1 MSFALRALACLVV
14 VSFCF
19 PADANASTIAFDPV
33 GDTLAIT
40 PGFPDITSI
49 ETTVT
54 SDVITFVI
62 RFANVI
68 APYPMGGPPPSIT
81 PNMVQAYIDLDT
93 DENPATGS
101 VPYTNRVT
109 ESRGLPP
116 VSLGAEFTISSGGSV
131 APNDAWVDNNG
142 GFFPPLFTLPNA
154 VTYEPMSVTFNLP
167 LAVLNDDG
175 RMNYSV
181 FVWGGVAVPSDRAPN
196 GTTPFATVPEPAA
209 LLLLGAG
216 VACLFLRL
224 RA

>member
-116 VSLGAEFTISSGGSV
+116 VSLGAEFTISSGGSF
-131 APNDAWVDNNG
+131 APNFACVDYNG
-142 GFFPPLFTLPNA
+142 GFFAPLFAYPNA
-154 VTYEPMSVTFNLP
+154 VTDESSSVSCKL
-167 LAVLNDDG
+167 
-175 RMNYSV
+175 
-181 FVWGGVAVPSDRAPN
+181 
-196 GTTPFATVPEPAA
+196 
-209 LLLLGAG
+209 
-216 VACLFLRL
+216 
-224 RA
+224 